1 MTNRLRWMVPKSS
14 LSDFLLLA
22 QRMLT
27 QGNVNRWIAAA
38 AWAVARHKAG
48 AQHRQQLCHG
58 WPDDL
63 SCRSWAGFVCRACCK
78 RGAEVRPEINL
89 EQRARRHDVL
99 S

>member
-63 SCRSWAGFVCRACCK
+63 RLSILGRLCLPRMLQTRS
-78 RGAEVRPEINL
+78 
-89 EQRARRHDVL
+89 
-99 S
+99 

>member
-27 QGNVNRWIAAA
+27 QGNVNRWIA
-38 AWAVARHKAG
+38 
-48 AQHRQQLCHG
+48 QQPG
-58 WPDDL
+58 QERATKQAP
-63 SCRSWAGFVCRACCK
+63 SIGSSFVTGGRPIRGCRSWAGFVCRACCK